1 MTTIVLVRHG
11 QASFG
16 AANYD
21 RLSPLGERQADIL
34 GLHWQAGGFVTEHA
48 FSGSMQRQRVTGER
62 ALAASGHAAVP
73 LSTDRAFNE
82 FNHTQ
87 LISAYLPLVAREN
100 PDLAIDAQTLLSD
113 PAKFRPMFNLIV
125 SAWIEGR
132 EPLSPID
139 ETWSAFSQ
147 RCVDG
152 VRRAAEQAERIVAFT
167 SGGVIMAVLR
177 EALGVEPKTALRM
190 NWRIW
195 NASVHEFHLQPQGLT
210 LAGFNDVSHL
220 KLQRDASIITRI

>member
-16 AANYD
+16 SANYD

-34 GLHWQAGGFVTEHA
+34 GQHWQAGGFVTDHA

-62 ALAASGHAAVP
+62 ALTAAGHGSVP

-87 LISAYLPLVAREN
+87 LIGAYLPLVAREH
-100 PDLAIDAQTLLSD
+100 PDLAIDAQTLLTD
-113 PAKFRPMFNLIV
+113 PVKFRPMFNHIV
-125 SAWIEGR
+125 TAWIEGR
-132 EPLSPID
+132 EPLTPID
-139 ETWSAFSQ
+139 ESWEAFSR

-152 VRRAAEQAERIVAFT
+152 VRRAAQQAERIVAFT

-195 NASVHEFHLQPQGLT
+195 NASVHEFHWQPQGLT

-220 KLQRDASIITRI
+220 KLQRDETIITRI